1 MVELLKSRPS
11 DLFYLTANMF
21 RYDHEG
27 NNIITFDKITNF
39 CVEQHFGE
47 IAIQRLHKTNFY
59 SRGYERIMNK
69 SEFGDTLN
77 YALQHIGMQAPP
89 DLISLL
95 FREIDL
101 DGDGWISY
109 TVYFYFLRYYFSSL
123 SVARTVNNSLEGLR
137 HLSPY

>member
-21 RYDHEG
+21 RYDREG

-47 IAIQRLHKTNFY
+47 IAIQRLHRTNFY
-59 SRGYERIMNK
+59 SRGHERIMNK

-77 YALQHIGMQAPP
+77 YAL
-89 DLISLL
+89 
-95 FREIDL
+95 
-101 DGDGWISY
+101 
-109 TVYFYFLRYYFSSL
+109 
-123 SVARTVNNSLEGLR
+123 
-137 HLSPY
+137 